1 MKKAIVGA
9 IVAAALLGLVV
20 AILKLPMDAE
30 PSVATTT
37 GEKSP
42 VVSVPPPPSTSTPA
56 VTATGHPVATGMAAA
71 PTAASNPQAVAV
83 RAMLEG
89 ATPDDW
95 EPLLMK
101 LVENGDS
108 NTVAAL
114 AQAMGT
120 ETNVH
125 QLTLIS
131 RVLNGIGTEESLQV
145 FIDFLS
151 DEKNMSYREH
161 LAGTL
166 LALENEELAGTVLDW
181 MLKTMD
187 YDITMACQEAVG
199 RLATGEVVERII
211 AEHSQTNCNEYVLE
225 LMRTALE
232 NSECPEAIDLFRK
245 ELESPSG
252 RPSLALQSS
261 VAQALARIG
270 TQPAIDVLIAALEK
284 STRNPTNDFL
294 VEAVASL
301 HTSYMQAY
309 LQELFDR
316 TQSPNVKY
324 ALGRVLAETIPML
337 KDYNEEPPPGEE
349 EIPVLPEDEMGDGAL
364 VPLQVGGDE
373 GEWEEF
379 PEGES
384 DGTTDEEWD
393 ADEFSIEPD
402 EGAPTVPQEEM
413 HVD

>member
-1 MKKAIVGA
+1 MKKAIFWA
-9 IVAAALLGLVV
+9 IVTAGVLGTGMALLRFQTVR
-20 AILKLPMDAE
+20 E
-30 PSVATTT
+30 PEVR
-37 GEKSP
+37 P
-42 VVSVPPPPSTSTPA
+42 VVKDSPAPILPARSTTANPA
-56 VTATGHPVATGMAAA
+56 LTTDVMTATGAVEPLV
-71 PTAASNPQAVAV
+71 PLNPYEREV

-101 LVENGDS
+101 LVEKGDS

-114 AQAMGT
+114 AKAMGT

-125 QLTLIS
+125 RLTLIS

-151 DEKNMSYREH
+151 DDRNTAYREH

-166 LALENEELAGTVLDW
+166 LALENEELSGTVLDW
-181 MLKTMD
+181 MLKTTD

-199 RLATGEVVERII
+199 RLATAEVVERII
-211 AEHSQTNCNEYVLE
+211 AEHSQTNCNDYVLE
-225 LMRTALE
+225 LMRTSLE

-245 ELESPSG
+245 ELEHPSG
-252 RPSLALQSS
+252 RPSLALQTA
-261 VAQALARIG
+261 VAQALANIG

-309 LQELFDR
+309 LQQLFDQ

-337 KDYNEEPPPGEE
+337 KEFSEEPPPGEE
-349 EIPVLPEDEMGDGAL
+349 ELPELPEEEEGIL
-364 VPLQVGGDE
+364 VPLAVGGDD
-373 GEWEEF
+373 GEWEEL
-379 PEGES
+379 PEEGGGAAN
-384 DGTTDEEWD
+384 DEWD
-393 ADEFSIEPD
+393 ADEFPFEPGED
-402 EGAPTVPQEEM
+402 APTVPQAGM
-413 HVD
+413 RVD